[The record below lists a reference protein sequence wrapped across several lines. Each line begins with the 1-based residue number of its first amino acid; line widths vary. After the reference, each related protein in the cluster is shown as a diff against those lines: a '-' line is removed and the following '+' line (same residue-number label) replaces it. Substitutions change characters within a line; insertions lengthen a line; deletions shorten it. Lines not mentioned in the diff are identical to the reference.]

1 MFRFYTRKRRTAP
14 ALDFLPRIA
23 NRRYVSIMN
32 FARIRTLYRA
42 VLLLCLPGLAGAH
55 VGDRVYPIAY
65 LTDEMV
71 EHIRVDDGSVDEWHE
86 LVGEPSLTILD
97 CSDKQWNEPFDP
109 SDLDFRIWLAWH
121 DDPARFYVAFVGSD
135 DAYEN
140 DHDYSV
146 DSFFRDL
153 IHTHD
158 SIRFSVD
165 ADHAGGPGFRVN
177 TDPTVEERHEFLGRA
192 QNYAAI
198 ARTASGS
205 TLDQRHVREQAGTA
219 WTALPPY
226 GKGGG
231 SVFGEAPFISVIE
244 AYVTPYDSWVGW
256 EGEQVEVSRMAP
268 GQVIGFGFIVYD
280 YDPGD
285 EWRTEWTPGIMPS
298 HLAPDRLVDGLL
310 LGPDSSVPPG
320 DDSAVE
326 SLSWARIKASLE
338 VE

>member
-1 MFRFYTRKRRTAP
+1 MNSHR
-14 ALDFLPRIA
+14 
-23 NRRYVSIMN
+23 NSIPW
-32 FARIRTLYRA
+32 RA
-42 VLLLCLPGLAGAH
+42 ALLLCMLGLAGLSAPADAH

-310 LGPDSSVPPG
+310 LGPDSSAPPG

-326 SLSWARIKASLE
+326 SVSWAHIKASLKME
-338 VE
+338 